1 MWRALRVILCLICIS
16 VGTNAQLR
24 IPSKSKKPAAGPK
37 NTSNAP
43 TILSRGMLRQ
53 YEDALL
59 IIEAE
64 DHRVIRIHTSAATKF
79 NKKWADIASTK
90 LKPADQLF
98 IHHAAHQYAHS

>member
-79 NKKWADIASTK
+79 NKKAPNIASAESK
-90 LKPADQLF
+90 QADTLF
-98 IHHAAHQYAHS
+98 IGHVVYQY